1 MPHDPVSSGAAPF
14 LAACVQMR
22 SGVDRAR
29 NVADAGA
36 LIAEEASRG
45 AKLVVTPEMTNV
57 LDRDAARLFAHLP
70 EESALEEVEA
80 FAAMARAHRLWLLV
94 GSMAV
99 KTGARRAANRSFLYA
114 PDGEIVARYDK
125 LHMFDVHLP
134 NGESWKESAVYQP
147 GAGAGAVDTPPAR
160 PGPTLCYDARFPP
173 LYRALAQAGAEV
185 LCVPAA
191 FTRQTGEAHWK
202 TLLTARAIENGAFVL
217 AAAQGGLHED
227 GRATY
232 GHSLAIGPWGEIL
245 AEAENDAPGVVLAE
259 IDPARAHAARA
270 RIPNLGL
277 ERAIKVLTIKP

>member
-1 MPHDPVSSGAAPF
+1 MPPERRPF

-22 SGVDRAR
+22 SGIDRKR
-29 NVADAGA
+29 NVEDGRA
-36 LIAEEASRG
+36 LIADAAAQGASF
-45 AKLVVTPEMTNV
+45 VVTPEMTNV
-57 LDRDAARLFAHLP
+57 LDRDAKRLFAHLP
-70 EESALEEVEA
+70 EESALDEVEA
-80 FAAMARAHRLWLLV
+80 FAAMAREFGVWLLV

-99 KTGARRAANRSFLYA
+99 KVGERRAANRGYLYS
-114 PDGEIVARYDK
+114 PHGEIAARYDK
-125 LHMFDVHLP
+125 LHMFDVDLP
-134 NGESWKESAVYQP
+134 NGESWKESNVYRP
-147 GAGAGAVDTPPAR
+147 GEGAVLADTPLAKF
-160 PGPTLCYDARFPP
+160 GLTICYDVRFPH

-217 AAAQGGLHED
+217 AAAQGGVHED

-245 AEAENDAPGVVLAE
+245 AEAENVDPGVILAE
-259 IDPARAHAARA
+259 IDLGQAHEARA

-277 ERAIKVLTIKP
+277 ERAIKVLTIKA